1 MSLMRR
7 IERNAAGRDFAVG
20 DIHGHFTAL
29 QGALDAVAFDPD
41 RDRLFSVGDMVDRGP
56 ESEQVLDWLARPW
69 FFAVQGNH
77 EDIAVRYVQGEV
89 GTGNYLSLGGAWLMG
104 LPTAEQKE
112 IAIQLAELPVAI
124 EVETE
129 GGVVGLVHAD
139 CPVPS
144 WGMLAAALCSQDAP
158 GVVPADL
165 LGRIVAMCQWSR
177 TRIDTSDKSV
187 VDGVRAVVV
196 GHTPV
201 RRPAL
206 LGNVYHIDTGAWLPD
221 GRGYFTLLDLG
232 TLQAHPQQIPQSL
245 DWEAEG

>member
-1 MSLMRR
+1 ML
-7 IERNAAGRDFAVG
+7 E
-20 DIHGHFTAL
+20 
-29 QGALDAVAFDPD
+29 
-41 RDRLFSVGDMVDRGP
+41 
-56 ESEQVLDWLARPW
+56 WLAEPW

-77 EDIAVRYVQGEV
+77 EDIAARYVRGRRIGAEH
-89 GTGNYLSLGGAWLMG
+89 YLALGGAWLMG
-104 LPTAEQKE
+104 LPTLEQQE
-112 IAIQLAELPVAI
+112 IATQLAELPVAI

-129 GGVVGLVHAD
+129 GGLVGLVHAD

-144 WGMLAAALCSQDAP
+144 WPMLRAALCSQDAP
-158 GVVPADL
+158 DLVPADL
-165 LGRIVAMCQWSR
+165 LDRIVAMCQWSR

-221 GRGYFTLLDLG
+221 ERGYFTLLELG
-232 TLQAHPQQIPQSL
+232 SLRAHPEPVPQAL